1 MIFYFEATTK
11 ECILGMEQEKGL
23 IVAPN
28 YRNAAK
34 QIEDAMY
41 DILFSIDKLEP
52 IDSGNILYLTDIP
65 VSKQLVKS
73 IKEKAVW

>member
-11 ECILGMEQEKGL
+11 ECILGTKQEKGL
-23 IVAPN
+23 IMAEN
-28 YRNAAK
+28 YPHAAK
-34 QIEDAMY
+34 QVEDNMY

-65 VSKQLVKS
+65 VSKELVES
-73 IKEKAVW
+73 VKEKAVW